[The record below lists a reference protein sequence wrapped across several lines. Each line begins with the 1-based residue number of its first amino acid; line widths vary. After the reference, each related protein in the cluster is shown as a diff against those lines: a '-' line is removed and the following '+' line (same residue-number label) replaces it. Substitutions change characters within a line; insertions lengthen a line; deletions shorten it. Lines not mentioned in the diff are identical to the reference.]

1 VDGIRYNAAGDVRL
15 GRKAAPIAYP
25 IAGHRCDD
33 SGFAGNTL
41 LWEQGTGPCALES
54 FPMSF
59 TRFENPIMR
68 TVNQEGSITLTIA
81 SDPSEVQR
89 IQDHIESQLKH
100 HQFEDKDIFSIRLA
114 LEEALV
120 NAIKHGNQLD
130 PDKKV
135 HVHCAFKADR
145 FEVAIADEGPGFNPE
160 DVPDPLCE
168 ENLER
173 PCGRGLFLIRHYM
186 TDVTYHAPGNR
197 VSMFKLRKP
206 VNGHPYLNG
215 NCNCNGNGEHI

>member
-1 VDGIRYNAAGDVRL
+1 
-15 GRKAAPIAYP
+15 
-25 IAGHRCDD
+25 
-33 SGFAGNTL
+33 
-41 LWEQGTGPCALES
+41 
-54 FPMSF
+54 
-59 TRFENPIMR
+59 MR
-68 TVNQEGSITLTIA
+68 NVNREGSFNLTIA
-81 SDPSEVQR
+81 SDPAEVQR

-130 PDKKV
+130 PAKKV
-135 HVHCAFKADR
+135 HIACGFRHDR
-145 FEVAIADEGPGFNPE
+145 FEIAIADEGPGFNPE
-160 DVPDPLCE
+160 EVPDPLCE

-206 VNGHPYLNG
+206 VNGKPHPISNG
-215 NCNCNGNGEHI
+215 KPSVNGNGQHH